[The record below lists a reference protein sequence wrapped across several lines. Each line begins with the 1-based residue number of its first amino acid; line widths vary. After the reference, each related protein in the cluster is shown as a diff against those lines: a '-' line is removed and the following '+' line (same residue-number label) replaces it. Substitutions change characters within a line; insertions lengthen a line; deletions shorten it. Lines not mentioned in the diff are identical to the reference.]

1 MCRVTS
7 FPDPITMAYIIDEE
21 IAESEIKGNM
31 KIELNKNILRGA
43 SVRVEG
49 ERLKIITKINKSRFI
64 DILSKIF
71 EIK

>member
-1 MCRVTS
+1 
-7 FPDPITMAYIIDEE
+7 MAYIIDEE

>member
-1 MCRVTS
+1 MCMVTS

-31 KIELNKNILRGA
+31 KINLNKNILRGA

>member
-1 MCRVTS
+1 MCMVTS
-7 FPDPITMAYIIDEE
+7 FPDPITMAYIIDEK

-31 KIELNKNILRGA
+31 KIELNKNVLRGA
-43 SVRVEG
+43 SVWVEG

-64 DILSKIF
+64 YILSKIF

>member
-1 MCRVTS
+1 
-7 FPDPITMAYIIDEE
+7 MAYIIDEE

-31 KIELNKNILRGA
+31 KINLNKNILRGA